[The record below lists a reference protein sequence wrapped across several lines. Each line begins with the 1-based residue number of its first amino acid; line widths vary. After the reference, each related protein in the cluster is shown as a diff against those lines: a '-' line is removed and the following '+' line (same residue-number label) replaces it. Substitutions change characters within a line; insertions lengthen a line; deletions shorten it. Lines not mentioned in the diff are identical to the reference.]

1 MKVKEIKKKNFFPF
15 LTISTDFEQRFQKL
29 RFNLKHTTRKMSN

>member
-1 MKVKEIKKKNFFPF
+1 MKVKEIKNYWKIN

-29 RFNLKHTTRKMSN
+29 RFNLKLETRKMSN